1 MCRRRF
7 ERKIDIINI
16 TKEMRAEEGLR
27 GKLVSVYMSYFMN
40 VGVFMV
46 HKRDTKWLTFCF

>member
-1 MCRRRF
+1 
-7 ERKIDIINI
+7 
-16 TKEMRAEEGLR
+16 MRAEEGLR

-46 HKRDTKWLTFCF
+46 HKRDTKWLTFCL